1 MRDVRIWFSKSG
13 AVKYV
18 SHLDMFRLMTRA
30 VRRADIPLWY
40 TEGFNPH
47 PYISFLQP
55 LPLGVET
62 CYEPLDIRIEGEITN
77 GEIKDRLNAVMPD
90 GMHIEAVTKAFCKPA
105 EAAYGEY
112 RIVLDAEDISAQE
125 VVKIIEAGA
134 LTVEKSAKVKGRK
147 GTKTVDVSA
156 AIHSY
161 TVNEENDDTVVIE
174 VTLPASP
181 ELTLNPLQFLE
192 SVSNK
197 YGKVLYPLS
206 ASRIRLLCADM
217 TAFS

>member
-30 VRRADIPLWY
+30 VRRAEIPLWY

-77 GEIKDRLNAVMPD
+77 EEIKSRLNAVMPD
-90 GMHIEAVTKAFCKPA
+90 GMHIEAVTQAFCKPA

-112 RIVLDAEDISAQE
+112 KIVLDAEDISAE
-125 VVKIIEAGA
+125 EIIRIIENGG
-134 LTVEKSAKVKGRK
+134 LTCEKSAKVRGRK
-147 GTKTVDVSA
+147 GTKIVDVSA
-156 AIHSY
+156 AIYSY
-161 TVNEENDDTVVIE
+161 EVKQEDDTVVIL
-174 VTLPASP
+174 VTLPAST
-181 ELTLNPLQFLE
+181 ELTLNPLQFLTGI
-192 SVSNK
+192 SNS
-197 YGKVLYPLS
+197 YGTVLYPLS

-217 TAFS
+217 SAFS

>member
-40 TEGFNPH
+40 TEGYNPH

-62 CYEPLDIRIEGEITN
+62 CYEPLDIRIEGEIKN
-77 GEIKDRLNAVMPD
+77 EEIKDRLNAVMPD
-90 GMHIEAVTKAFCKPA
+90 GMHIVAVTQAFCKPA

-112 RIVLDAEDISAQE
+112 KIVLDAQDIAADDIE
-125 VVKIIEAGA
+125 KIIQDGA

-161 TVNEENDDTVVIE
+161 SVKTEGDTVVIE

-192 SVSNK
+192 SISNK
-197 YGKVLYPLS
+197 YGTTLYPLS
-206 ASRIRLLCADM
+206 ACRIRLLCADM

>member
-13 AVKYV
+13 AVRYV

-40 TEGFNPH
+40 TEGYNPH

-62 CYEPLDIRIEGEITN
+62 CYEPLDIRIEGDITHE
-77 GEIKDRLNAVMPD
+77 EIKDRLNAVMPD
-90 GMHIEAVTKAFCKPA
+90 GMHIEAVTQAFCKPA

-112 RIVLDAEDISAQE
+112 KVVLDAADISAE
-125 VVKIIEAGA
+125 DVVRIIENGG
-134 LTVEKSAKVKGRK
+134 LTCEKSAKVRGRK
-147 GTKTVDVSA
+147 GTKIVDVSA

-161 TVNEENDDTVVIE
+161 EVKTENDTVVIL

-181 ELTLNPLQFLE
+181 ELTLNPLQFL
-192 SVSNK
+192 SGISNQ
-197 YGKVLYPLS
+197 YGTTLYPLS
-206 ASRIRLLCADM
+206 ACRIRLLCADM
-217 TAFS
+217 SAFS

>member
-40 TEGFNPH
+40 TEGYNPH

-62 CYEPLDIRIEGEITN
+62 CCEPLDIRIEGEIKN
-77 GEIKDRLNAVMPD
+77 EEIKDRLNAVMPD
-90 GMHIEAVTKAFCKPA
+90 GMHIVAVTQAFCKPA

-112 RIVLDAEDISAQE
+112 KIVLDAQDIAADDIE
-125 VVKIIEAGA
+125 KIIQDGA

-161 TVNEENDDTVVIE
+161 SVKTEGDTVVIE

-192 SVSNK
+192 SISNK
-197 YGKVLYPLS
+197 YGTTLYPLS
-206 ASRIRLLCADM
+206 ACRIRLLCADM

>member
-30 VRRADIPLWY
+30 VRRAEIPLWY
-40 TEGFNPH
+40 TEGYNPH

-62 CYEPLDIRIEGEITN
+62 CCEPLDIRIEGDITN
-77 GEIKDRLNAVMPD
+77 EEIKDRLNAVMPD
-90 GMHIEAVTKAFCKPA
+90 GMHIEAVTQVFCKPA

-112 RIVLDAEDISAQE
+112 KVVLDAADISAE
-125 VVKIIEAGA
+125 DVVRIIENGE
-134 LTVEKSAKVKGRK
+134 LTCEKSAKVKGRK
-147 GTKTVDVSA
+147 GTKIVDVSA

-161 TVNEENDDTVVIE
+161 EVKTEDDTVVIL
-174 VTLPASP
+174 VTLPAST
-181 ELTLNPLQFLE
+181 ELTLNPLQFLTAI
-192 SVSNK
+192 SNK
-197 YGKVLYPLS
+197 FGTTIYPLS
-206 ASRIRLLCADM
+206 ACRIRLLCADM
-217 TAFS
+217 SAFS

>member
-30 VRRADIPLWY
+30 VRRAEIPLWY
-40 TEGFNPH
+40 TEGYNPH

-62 CYEPLDIRIEGEITN
+62 CYEPLDIRIEGEIEN
-77 GEIKDRLNAVMPD
+77 EEIKDRLNAVLPD
-90 GMHIEAVTKAFCKPA
+90 GMHIEAVTQAFCKPA
-105 EAAYGEY
+105 EAAFGEY
-112 RIVLDAEDISAQE
+112 KIVLDAEDISAEE
-125 VVKIIEAGA
+125 VIRIIENGS
-134 LTVEKSAKVKGRK
+134 LTCEKSAKVRGRK

-161 TVNEENDDTVVIE
+161 SVSREGDTVVVF
-174 VTLPASP
+174 VTLPASTQ
-181 ELTLNPLQFLE
+181 LTLNPLQFL
-192 SVSNK
+192 SAVAGK
-197 YGKVLYPLS
+197 YEKPLYPLS
-206 ASRIRLLCADM
+206 ACRIRLLCADM
-217 TAFS
+217 NAFS

>member
-1 MRDVRIWFSKSG
+1 MQDVRIWFSKSG

-40 TEGFNPH
+40 TEGYNPH

-62 CYEPLDIRIEGEITN
+62 CYEPLDIRIEGDITYE
-77 GEIKDRLNAVMPD
+77 EIKNRLNAVMPS
-90 GMHIEAVTKAFCKPA
+90 GMCIEAVTQAFCKPA

-112 RIVLDAEDISAQE
+112 KVVLDAEDISAEQ
-125 VVKIIEAGA
+125 VIAIIEAGE
-134 LTVEKSAKVKGRK
+134 LTCEKSAKVKGRK
-147 GTKTVDVSA
+147 GTKIVDVSA

-161 TVNEENDDTVVIE
+161 EVKAENDTVVIF

-181 ELTLNPLQFLE
+181 ELTLNPLQFLAAI
-192 SVSNK
+192 SNK
-197 YGKVLYPLS
+197 YGTQLYPLS
-206 ASRIRLLCADM
+206 ACRIRLLCADM

>member
-30 VRRADIPLWY
+30 VRRAEIPLWY
-40 TEGFNPH
+40 TEGYNPH

-62 CYEPLDIRIEGEITN
+62 CYEPLDIRIEGEIEN
-77 GEIKDRLNAVMPD
+77 EEIKDRLNAVLPD
-90 GMHIEAVTKAFCKPA
+90 GMHIEAVTQAFCKPA
-105 EAAYGEY
+105 EAAFGEY
-112 RIVLDAEDISAQE
+112 KIVLDAEDISAEE
-125 VVKIIEAGA
+125 VIRIIENGS
-134 LTVEKSAKVKGRK
+134 LTCEKSAKVRGRK

-161 TVNEENDDTVVIE
+161 SVSREGDTVVVF

-181 ELTLNPLQFLE
+181 ELTLNPLQFL
-192 SVSNK
+192 SAVAGK
-197 YGKVLYPLS
+197 YEKPLYPLS
-206 ASRIRLLCADM
+206 ACRIRLLCADM
-217 TAFS
+217 NAFS

>member
-13 AVKYV
+13 AVKYA

-40 TEGFNPH
+40 TEGYNPH

-62 CYEPLDIRIEGEITN
+62 CYEPLDIRIEGEIKN
-77 GEIKDRLNAVMPD
+77 EEIKDRLNAVMPD
-90 GMHIEAVTKAFCKPA
+90 GMHIVAVTQAFCKPA

-112 RIVLDAEDISAQE
+112 KIVLDAQDIAADDIE
-125 VVKIIEAGA
+125 KIIQDGA

-161 TVNEENDDTVVIE
+161 SVKTEGDAVVIE

-192 SVSNK
+192 SISNK
-197 YGKVLYPLS
+197 YGTTLYPLS
-206 ASRIRLLCADM
+206 ACRIRLLCTDM

>member
-30 VRRADIPLWY
+30 VRRAEIPLWY
-40 TEGFNPH
+40 TEGYNPH

-62 CYEPLDIRIEGEITN
+62 CCEPLDIRIEGDITN
-77 GEIKDRLNAVMPD
+77 EEIKDRLNAVMPD
-90 GMHIEAVTKAFCKPA
+90 GMHIEAVTQVFCKPA

-112 RIVLDAEDISAQE
+112 RVVLDAADISADE
-125 VVKIIEAGA
+125 VVRIIENGE
-134 LTVEKSAKVKGRK
+134 LTCEKSAKVKGRK
-147 GTKTVDVSA
+147 GTKIVDVSA

-161 TVNEENDDTVVIE
+161 EVKTEDDTVVIL
-174 VTLPASP
+174 VTLPAST
-181 ELTLNPLQFLE
+181 ELTLNPLQFLTAI
-192 SVSNK
+192 SNK
-197 YGKVLYPLS
+197 YGTTIYPLS
-206 ASRIRLLCADM
+206 ACRIRLLCADM
-217 TAFS
+217 SAFS

>member
-30 VRRADIPLWY
+30 VRRAEIPLWY
-40 TEGFNPH
+40 TEGYNPH

-62 CYEPLDIRIEGEITN
+62 CYEPLDIRIEGDITHE
-77 GEIKDRLNAVMPD
+77 EIKNRLNAVMPS

-105 EAAYGEY
+105 EAAFGEY
-112 RIVLDAEDISAQE
+112 KIVLDAEDISAAE
-125 VVKIIEAGA
+125 IVRIIENGG
-134 LTVEKSAKVKGRK
+134 LTCEKSAKVRGRK
-147 GTKTVDVSA
+147 GTKIVDVSA

-161 TVNEENDDTVVIE
+161 EVKQEDDTVVIL
-174 VTLPASP
+174 VTLPAST
-181 ELTLNPLQFLE
+181 ELTLNPLQFLTAI
-192 SVSNK
+192 SNK
-197 YGKVLYPLS
+197 YGTTLYPLS
-206 ASRIRLLCADM
+206 ACRIRLLCADM
-217 TAFS
+217 SAFS

>member
-40 TEGFNPH
+40 TEGYNPH

-62 CYEPLDIRIEGEITN
+62 CCEPLDIRIEGEIEN
-77 GEIKDRLNAVMPD
+77 SEIKNRLNAVMPD
-90 GMHIEAVTKAFCKPA
+90 GMRIEAVTQAFCKPA

-112 RIVLDAEDISAQE
+112 KIVLDAQDIAADDIE
-125 VVKIIEAGA
+125 KIIQDGA

-161 TVNEENDDTVVIE
+161 SVKTEGDTVVIE

-192 SVSNK
+192 SISNK
-197 YGKVLYPLS
+197 YGTTLYPLS
-206 ASRIRLLCADM
+206 ACRIRLLCADM

>member
-40 TEGFNPH
+40 TEGYNPH
-47 PYISFLQP
+47 PYISFLQA

-62 CYEPLDIRIEGEITN
+62 CYEPLDIRIEGEIKN
-77 GEIKDRLNAVMPD
+77 EEIKDRLNAVMPD
-90 GMHIEAVTKAFCKPA
+90 GMHIVAVTQAFCKPA

-112 RIVLDAEDISAQE
+112 KIVLDAQDIAADDIE
-125 VVKIIEAGA
+125 KIIQDGA

-161 TVNEENDDTVVIE
+161 SVKTEGDTVVIE

-192 SVSNK
+192 SISNK
-197 YGKVLYPLS
+197 YGTTLYPLS
-206 ASRIRLLCADM
+206 ACRIRLLCADM